1 MNTILKTSL
10 LIIFFS
16 FSVNITSQVTGTLTL
31 DEAVEMALN
40 ENKLIKISQQRILG
54 SEGKLSE
61 MKSNYFPRIVLESV
75 AAYNSDPNLYINK
88 GELNGLY
95 DHLVEDEIIDDW
107 LTDNFP
113 LPSKKITI
121 LGGNNFVVKSNAA
134 IYQPLTQLISI
145 NTGRKVAELD
155 VEISKLQY
163 DGVKSKIRL
172 GVKELFYGI
181 LIQDA
186 KVNEALQEVE
196 YKKSEYQDATNTYE
210 AGELLYL
217 YVTSAKAEVFEAAQ
231 DLLYEEN
238 LKEQYI
244 FSFNQLIGA
253 QYSYQPDLELP
264 ILDFEPVGGI
274 QEYYIQGSEK
284 NYGLKI
290 ALADLDKSE
299 LGITAAKKAYI
310 PELSF
315 FAQYYYN
322 YGIPL
327 YANQYLLAGLN
338 FQWTLIDFGE
348 RASVVKQRNA
358 IYNEALDNL
367 EYKIL
372 TLQGEIQQ
380 AYRNI
385 SYAESLILTAL
396 KAYEAREEE
405 LILTINAVEVGEAL
419 SSMMFKAK
427 ADMSGAKADK
437 LAAELNYQIAVAKLN
452 SLVGE

>member
-1 MNTILKTSL
+1 MNRILNIFL
-10 LIIFFS
+10 LTIFFS
-16 FSVNITSQVTGTLTL
+16 FSANLTSQVMGKLTL
-31 DEAVEMALN
+31 DEALEMALN

-61 MKSNYFPRIVLESV
+61 MKSNYFPRIEIQSV
-75 AAYNSDPNLYINK
+75 GAYNSDPNLYINK

-95 DHLVEDEIIDDW
+95 DELVDDEIIDDW
-107 LTDNFP
+107 LIDNYP
-113 LPSKKITI
+113 LPSRQITF
-121 LGGNNFVVKSNAA
+121 LGANDFVVKSNAA
-134 IYQPLTQLISI
+134 IYQPITQLTSI

-172 GVKELFYGI
+172 GVELFYGI

-196 YKKSEYQDATNTYE
+196 YKKSEYQDANNAYE

-238 LKEQYI
+238 LKDQYI
-244 FSFNQLIGA
+244 SSFNQLIGA

-264 ILDFEPVGGI
+264 ILDFEPVGEI
-274 QEYYIQGSEK
+274 QEYYTQGSEK

-299 LGITAAKKAYI
+299 LGITAAKKAFI

-327 YANQYLLAGLN
+327 YANQYLLMGLN

-380 AYRNI
+380 AYKNI
-385 SYAESLILTAL
+385 SYAESLILTAE

-405 LILTINAVEVGEAL
+405 LILTINAVEAGEAL
-419 SSMMFKAK
+419 SSMMFKAR